1 MITINI
7 KPGQDPKQAIQKLKN
22 ILIAEELF
30 VELKRR
36 KHYLKPSA
44 RKKLKKEEAAKQ
56 RVKDH
61 NKAVRRAEQIYN
73 ENFTKIT

>member
-7 KPGQDPKQAIQKLKN
+7 GPKQDPKRAIQKLKN
-22 ILIAEELF
+22 KVIAEELF

-44 RKKLKKEEAAKQ
+44 RKKLKREAAAKQ

-61 NKAVRRAEQIYN
+61 NKAVRRAEQLYN
-73 ENFTKIT
+73 ENFS

>member
-7 KPGQDPKQAIQKLKN
+7 GPKHDPKRAIQKLKN
-22 ILIAEELF
+22 KVIAEELF

-44 RKKLKKEEAAKQ
+44 RKKLKREEAAKQ
-56 RVKDH
+56 RVKDR
-61 NKAVRRAEQIYN
+61 NKAIRRAEQQYN
-73 ENFTKIT
+73 ENLQR

>member
-7 KPGQDPKQAIQKLKN
+7 GPQQDPKRAIQRLKN
-22 ILIAEELF
+22 KVIAEELF

-44 RKKLKKEEAAKQ
+44 RKKLKREEAAKQ
-56 RVKDH
+56 KVKDR
-61 NKAVRRAEQIYN
+61 NKAIRTAEQQYN
-73 ENFTKIT
+73 EI

>member
-7 KPGQDPKQAIQKLKN
+7 GPKQDPKRAIQRLKN
-22 ILIAEELF
+22 KVIAEELF

-44 RKKLKKEEAAKQ
+44 RKKLKREEAAKQ
-56 RVKDH
+56 KVKDR
-61 NKAVRRAEQIYN
+61 NKAIRRAEQQYHEDIQR
-73 ENFTKIT
+73 

>member
-7 KPGQDPKQAIQKLKN
+7 GPKQDPKRAIQRLKN
-22 ILIAEELF
+22 KVITEELF

-36 KHYLKPSA
+36 KHYLKPSL
-44 RKKLKKEEAAKQ
+44 RKKLKREEAAKQ

-61 NKAVRRAEQIYN
+61 NKAVRRAEQQYN
-73 ENFTKIT
+73 EI

>member
-7 KPGQDPKQAIQKLKN
+7 KPGQDPKHAIQKLKN
-22 ILIAEELF
+22 ILITEELF
-30 VELKRR
+30 VELKQR

-56 RVKDH
+56 RVK
-61 NKAVRRAEQIYN
+61 RP
-73 ENFTKIT
+73 